1 MVFFDLLTALPFN
14 LLYYYFCKYYQNQ
27 NFHIYENNNIIYY
40 LLILKYLKSIKIF
53 KMSVNNFQRGNED
66 RNYSTNFVSPQ
77 GNQNDQTQEDENKF
91 TFKGK
96 FISIKIKF
104 SCDNRKY

>member
-1 MVFFDLLTALPFN
+1 
-14 LLYYYFCKYYQNQ
+14 
-27 NFHIYENNNIIYY
+27 
-40 LLILKYLKSIKIF
+40 
-53 KMSVNNFQRGNED
+53 MSVNNFQRGNED